1 MNKLLCA
8 PALAILSPPA
18 SAQRTLKVI
27 CAVPAGFIDDDDA
40 KCGASAES
48 RRRLGARGAKDV
60 DPLPK

>member
-8 PALAILSPPA
+8 PALAILSPAA

-40 KCGASAES
+40 KYGASAE
-48 RRRLGARGAKDV
+48 RRRPGARGAKDV